1 MKKVVLAVA
10 GFIAVGALLYFFC
23 FSGPKPMDEETFRAG
38 VISAIRQRMEAD
50 YAPDL
55 LFDDF
60 PASAWI
66 FAQRYGYK
74 TYPDVR
80 LGYDVVLEMAEGSK
94 KGNFKVRVQN
104 DVYELPFPDRVM
116 SRVRYSF
123 YSACPLEVVLYYD
136 GRDKD
141 IVEWVKIF
149 KDIPV
154 AGGSADGRELY
165 GAGNNVRIVYR
176 LKENKTK
183 EIEITFYSEY
193 RKKLDETNVE
203 ILEKSLKKTKAG
215 DWVLR
220 SQWCVPNSWIERR
233 VDFEEFSRL
242 QLKDFSYSLSVP
254 ILKGEIVL
262 WNGYFVEGAL
272 YFTYDGWKKA
282 SVISK
287 WFDIPEVDFTETRDG
302 DIVEVRISDKLLKEI
317 YLYLQRL
324 MNSNSYDMI
333 RKTILERSM
342 K

>member
-55 LFDDF
+55 LFGDF
-60 PASAWI
+60 PASAWL

-80 LGYDVVLEMAEGSK
+80 LGYDVVLETAEGSK

-324 MNSNSYDMI
+324 MNSNDYDI
-333 RKTILERSM
+333 LRKTIFERS
-342 K
+342 KK